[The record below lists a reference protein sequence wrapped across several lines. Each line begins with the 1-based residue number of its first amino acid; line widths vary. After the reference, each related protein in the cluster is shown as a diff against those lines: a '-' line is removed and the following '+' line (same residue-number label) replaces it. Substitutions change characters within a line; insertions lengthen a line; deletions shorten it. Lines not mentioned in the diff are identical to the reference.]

1 MENKALLLAFC
12 FLQGILLQAQP
23 NPSRFNT
30 AVTAQYMKPIERE
43 MIKEINIVRADPA
56 FYVKLLEPM
65 LLSAKED
72 LRIRGKGSKNYSLT
86 FRTRTENGKTM
97 NTIDTTWHYTNEEE
111 VKAIQTLMNDLKK
124 MKPLS
129 ILLPDSGI
137 YLAARKHALDNDA
150 HQWTLMH
157 TGSDGSDPWDRIT
170 KFSPAMSFGNENIAG
185 RFPEP
190 SARDIVIQLLIDSG
204 IPGYGHRYNL
214 LDPQWTHA
222 ACYTSGLKDGM
233 YRWVQEFGKMKK
245 F

>member
-1 MENKALLLAFC
+1 MKQKAFILAYC
-12 FLQGILLQAQP
+12 FLYALALHAQP
-23 NPSRFNT
+23 ADQLYNT
-30 AVTAQYMKPIERE
+30 AKNAQYMKPVERD
-43 MIKEINIVRADPA
+43 MINEINIVRANPSV
-56 FYVKLLEPM
+56 YIKVLEPM
-65 LLSAKED
+65 LLSAKND

-86 FRTRTENGKTM
+86 FRTRTENGKTT

-111 VKAIQTLMNDLKK
+111 VKAIQTLVNDLKK
-124 MKPLS
+124 LKPLS

-137 YLAARKHALDNDA
+137 YLAGRKHALDNDA

-170 KFSPAMSFGNENIAG
+170 KFSPGMAFGNENIAG

-190 SARDIVIQLLIDSG
+190 TAREIVLQLLIDSG

-214 LDPQWTHA
+214 LDPQWTHV

-233 YRWVQEFGKMKK
+233 FRWLQEFGRKK
-245 F
+245 N